1 MTEPMPRSGN
11 GASDLFSSR
20 AFSGLAPRC
29 MQHWFPRSLFLIECA
44 KAGVDPRT
52 VRKMLSGK
60 TVRPFAAERA
70 ARVIARLNLTPE
82 MLI

>member
-1 MTEPMPRSGN
+1 MKH
-11 GASDLFSSR
+11 
-20 AFSGLAPRC
+20 LAPRS
-29 MQHWFPRSLFLIECA
+29 RLIIECA

-52 VRKMLSGK
+52 VRKMLNGK
-60 TVRPFAAERA
+60 TVRPAAAERA

>member
-1 MTEPMPRSGN
+1 
-11 GASDLFSSR
+11 
-20 AFSGLAPRC
+20 
-29 MQHWFPRSLFLIECA
+29 MQHPVPRSLFIIECA
-44 KAGVDPRT
+44 KASVDPRT

>member
-1 MTEPMPRSGN
+1 MQHLVPRSR
-11 GASDLFSSR
+11 LI
-20 AFSGLAPRC
+20 
-29 MQHWFPRSLFLIECA
+29 IECA